1 MEEAQAIAK
10 MHALAALQAG
20 RQWARRMHARVLVL
34 ARAGRVRRPRRVAL
48 LLVGTWVI
56 NAFDLAFTLLA
67 TGHRHFVELN
77 PIAAS
82 IIGNTPALIAYKIL
96 VVAFGSAI
104 LLKYRTRLLTE
115 IGCWGICAVYSVL
128 AAIWWKFYLMSS

>member
-1 MEEAQAIAK
+1 MEEAQTIAK
-10 MHALAALQAG
+10 ICALAAFPAG
-20 RQWARRMHARVLVL
+20 RHWRRRLRARVLGL
-34 ARAGRVRRPRRVAL
+34 ARTGRAHRQRRIAL
-48 LLVGTWVI
+48 LLIGTWVI

-67 TGHRHFVELN
+67 AGHRHFVELN

-82 IIGNTPALIAYKIL
+82 VIGNTPALIAYKIL
-96 VVAFGSAI
+96 IVAFGSAI

-128 AAIWWKFYLMSS
+128 AGIWWKFYLMSS